1 MGGTI
6 DGIGIRGTIL
16 EDANGW
22 CFSLG
27 PAWLRDCTVRPGV
40 EVEVMILPEGSQ
52 RSDLAPDIVV
62 RSRRTDSRGVLRHA
76 RPILSQR
83 LPAVDR
89 RHETPARRHRLAPRS
104 EPAPI
109 DTRLGTPT
117 RTRRHHSRRLGKS
130 CCDHHYRGHGP
141 APHQSRT
148 RGSSRHGGPQH
159 HRARPHARDR
169 VRRTAWADLQR
180 CLSR

>member
-40 EVEVMILPEGSQ
+40 EVEVMILPEGPQ

-62 RSRRTDSRGVLRHA
+62 RSRRTRQPGRSSTRSSSSIATTTCGG
-76 RPILSQR
+76 S
-83 LPAVDR
+83 
-89 RHETPARRHRLAPRS
+89 TPRNA
-104 EPAPI
+104 
-109 DTRLGTPT
+109 GPT
-117 RTRRHHSRRLGKS
+117 TS
-130 CCDHHYRGHGP
+130 
-141 APHQSRT
+141 A
-148 RGSSRHGGPQH
+148 GSSI
-159 HRARPHARDR
+159 
-169 VRRTAWADLQR
+169 
-180 CLSR
+180 